1 MEDGRYL
8 AGCSREETSSQ
19 GVGLMADVTS
29 CYPITSF
36 AANRMAI
43 DSRALS
49 KDILQSPC
57 ESAEMSKHGE
67 KIRCWS
73 LVGSSRIE
81 RAAVRW
87 LPRARQGW
95 RGQI

>member
-1 MEDGRYL
+1 MEGGMYL
-8 AGCSREETSSQ
+8 AGCSRKETSSQ
-19 GVGLMADVTS
+19 DVGLMPDVTS

-36 AANRMAI
+36 AANGMAM
-43 DSRALS
+43 DSLALS
-49 KDILQSPC
+49 KEILQSPC

-81 RAAVRW
+81 RGAVRW
-87 LPRARQGW
+87 LPRAKQSW

>member
-1 MEDGRYL
+1 MGGGNGPAASLGPRVH
-8 AGCSREETSSQ
+8 SRLHRFQ
-19 GVGLMADVTS
+19 RFA
-29 CYPITSF
+29 YPIMSF

-43 DSRALS
+43 DSLALS

-81 RAAVRW
+81 RAAVWW
-87 LPRARQGW
+87 LPRAR
-95 RGQI
+95 